1 MAGSNQ
7 YKAGEFIA
15 AIPGTGGI
23 ISTIARRV
31 GCDWHTAKKYID
43 TYPTVNRAYEDEREK
58 VTDLAES
65 VLVQNIKLAYKKQ
78 EDTKEPVDSSDVKWY
93 LSRKGKDRGY
103 TERREIAGVED
114 QPIRIEDVSLT
125 DEERANRLAAI
136 FDAAR
141 TRQTGQASDG

>member
-7 YKAGEFIA
+7 YKASEFIE

-43 TYPTVNRAYEDEREK
+43 TYPTVNRAYEDERER

-78 EDTKEPVDSSDVKWY
+78 EDTKEPVDSSDAKWY
-93 LSRKGKDRGY
+93 LTRKGKSRGY
-103 TERREIAGVED
+103 TERQEITGAEGGPLVVGNV
-114 QPIRIEDVSLT
+114 QLT
-125 DEERANRLAAI
+125 ESQ
-136 FDAAR
+136 R
-141 TRQTGQASDG
+141 TRALRQLAEIHARAAGEEE